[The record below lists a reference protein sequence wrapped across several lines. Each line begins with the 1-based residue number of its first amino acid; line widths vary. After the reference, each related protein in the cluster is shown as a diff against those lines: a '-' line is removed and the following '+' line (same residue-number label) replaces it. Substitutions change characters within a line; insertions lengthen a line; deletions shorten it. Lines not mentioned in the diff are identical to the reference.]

1 MWFLLSG
8 LKDNVYMEGFLN
20 FVNCDKVV
28 IVELLVSYEDFNNIL
43 LVSDKIELV
52 CIENL
57 LIFI

>member
-8 LKDNVYMEGFLN
+8 LEDNVYMEGFLN

-43 LVSDKIELV
+43 L
-52 CIENL
+52 
-57 LIFI
+57 